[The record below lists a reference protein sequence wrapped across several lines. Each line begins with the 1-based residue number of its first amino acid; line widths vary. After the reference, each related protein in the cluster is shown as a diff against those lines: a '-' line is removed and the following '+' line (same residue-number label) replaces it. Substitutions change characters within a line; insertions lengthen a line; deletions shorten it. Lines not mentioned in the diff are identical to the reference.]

1 MEYRETGLPQDA
13 MVFKAFAAFNK
24 NVELPD
30 FQGMPLPSEFVD
42 SLVTFPVR
50 IAQVLNTAG
59 QSPQMMSLALLNVMP
74 PETYSVV
81 EKSFGADMLAL
92 VKEAGTH
99 QRTGF
104 AYIDEASDSI
114 KLLTLA
120 SSIAS
125 FDDFT
130 SVTAQVE
137 AQLDALMMGD
147 APANGQLMIPSMP
160 DTKIYD
166 RLSETLLNHT
176 SSPQLEGMFT
186 DKLIDFRMANE
197 RLKDKLMQAGLGG
210 QGPEGMGMP
219 GSPDNEFRY
228 PAFEDTNLLDDA
240 KVRAAYNVLINDSRV
255 YPEDFEAA
263 IEVAQTLSTIP
274 ATKNPL
280 TIAGALLDVGIREMG
295 PDDFNFLGKK
305 LDWDVIDLLKD
316 NSIRRIRSPQDILKA
331 PEEFRQIVVANAA
344 VSLGQMKLAGE
355 KMEEMMQE
363 QQVPKE
369 ILPIFL
375 AQNLRQLSA
384 VASMMERTLKPV
396 LGQTAAPEL
405 DSLFTSNLGALR
417 SLIEEKAP
425 KRTNN
430 PFDLDKG
437 NDNAP
442 FPPKKKGFGNDF
454 TLD

>member
-1 MEYRETGLPQDA
+1 MEYRETGLPQDV
-13 MVFKAFAAFNK
+13 MVFKAFTAFNK
-24 NVELPD
+24 NVERPD
-30 FQGMPLPSEFVD
+30 TQGMPVPAAIIDEMVS
-42 SLVTFPVR
+42 FPVR

-59 QSPQMMSLALLNVMP
+59 QGPQLMSLALLNVMP

-81 EKSFGADMLAL
+81 EKQFGADMVAL

-104 AYIDEASDSI
+104 AYINEASDPI

-130 SVTAQVE
+130 RMSGQIE
-137 AQLDALMMGD
+137 QQLDSLMMGD
-147 APANGQLMIPSMP
+147 APANGQLMIPTMP

-166 RLSETLLNHT
+166 RLSESLLNQT
-176 SSPQLEGMFT
+176 SSPTLEGMFT
-186 DKLIDFRMANE
+186 DKLVDFRMAND
-197 RLKDKLMQAGLGG
+197 RLKDKLSAAGLDQQMGMM
-210 QGPEGMGMP
+210 GMGLP
-219 GSPDNEFRY
+219 GGENEFRY
-228 PAFEDTNLLDDA
+228 PSFEETKLLDDP
-240 KVRAAYNVLINDSRV
+240 KVRAAYSVLINDSRV

-263 IEVAQTLSTIP
+263 IEVAQTLSTVP

-280 TIAGALLDVGIREMG
+280 SIAGALLDVGVRELG
-295 PDDFNFLGKK
+295 PDDFGFLGKK

-316 NSIRRIRSPQDILKA
+316 NGIRRVRSPQDILKA

-344 VSLGQMKLAGE
+344 VSVGQMKLAGE

-369 ILPIFL
+369 IMPIFL
-375 AQNLRQLSA
+375 AQNLRQIAA
-384 VASMMERTLKPV
+384 VSSMLERTLKPV
-396 LGQTAAPEL
+396 IGQTGAPEI
-405 DSLFTSNLGALR
+405 DTLFTSNLTALR
-417 SLIEEKAP
+417 ELIAEKAP
-425 KRTNN
+425 KRGN

-437 NDNAP
+437 NDNSP

-454 TLD
+454 SLD